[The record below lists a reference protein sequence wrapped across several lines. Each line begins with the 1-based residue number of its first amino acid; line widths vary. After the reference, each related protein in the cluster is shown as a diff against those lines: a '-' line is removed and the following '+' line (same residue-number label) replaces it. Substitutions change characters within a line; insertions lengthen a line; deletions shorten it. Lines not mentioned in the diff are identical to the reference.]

1 MIYELVTGT
10 SPFSGKN
17 DNETFDNIK
26 NINIDLRNDE
36 KLKGVKASDEMI
48 QLLEKVISNLTR
60 DFRQE

>member
-48 QLLEKVISNLTR
+48 QLLEKVLTN
-60 DFRQE
+60 